1 MKKDHSLA
9 LLLDIAKLPRSTYYY
24 WQLKFEDPSYT
35 DLDPRLALVA
45 DEFDHHHGVYG
56 YRRIRYELRDK
67 GHHFSRKTVYHLLKA
82 AGRRCKS
89 RVKRYSSFRGTPGQV
104 APNIV
109 ARRFDRNQANHLWL
123 TDVTMFQA
131 AGRRVYLSAIKDVF
145 NGEIVGHSVATSPTV
160 RFVMRS
166 LDNALATRTFGA
178 DLIIHSDQGLQYQHK
193 KFVHRLKQAG
203 ITQSMSR
210 RGNCLD
216 NAPVESFFG
225 HMKDDMYRGRV
236 FSSVNELEHEI
247 NDYIRW
253 YNYQRRQER
262 LGGVSPIEYRVF
274 HTKFNPTQFPALVA

>member
-45 DEFDHHHGVYG
+45 DEFDRHHGVYG

-67 GHHFSRKTVYHLLKA
+67 DHHFSRKTVYHLLKA

-178 DLIIHSDQGLQYQHK
+178 DLIIHSDQGLQYQHTVISQRNTRTTTRAVLPCNK
-193 KFVHRLKQAG
+193 HAISLRIALTHLHAAG
-203 ITQSMSR
+203 SITSLHPVVARHLIDTFIGQS
-210 RGNCLD
+210 
-216 NAPVESFFG
+216 NA
-225 HMKDDMYRGRV
+225 
-236 FSSVNELEHEI
+236 L
-247 NDYIRW
+247 
-253 YNYQRRQER
+253 
-262 LGGVSPIEYRVF
+262 
-274 HTKFNPTQFPALVA
+274 